1 VKKVNR
7 FEDLIA
13 WEKARK
19 LVKAV
24 YDVTSS
30 GPFSQD
36 FDLRRQIRRAS
47 VSVMA
52 NISEGFEREGD
63 KEFLQFLSLAKGSCG
78 EVRSHLYAAM
88 DLEYLSKEVVDKLS
102 QDSVRTSQV
111 IGGLMRYLKESEFKG
126 SKFR

>member
-1 VKKVNR
+1 MKKVNR

>member
-1 VKKVNR
+1 MKKVNR

-63 KEFLQFLSLAKGSCG
+63 KEFLQFLSQAKGSCG

-88 DLEYLSKEVVDKLS
+88 DLEYLSKEVVEKLS
-102 QDSVRTSQV
+102 QDSIRTSQV